1 MHTPSPIQRPSL
13 QRLATAVANHSAR
26 IGFPTQLNYAL
37 SDLLVFCAQSVD
49 DPVGG
54 LLTLPP
60 ISQRYHPLASTKPE
74 RVVSTCLEKRRRRE
88 VSRIGDRPTKP
99 IKPIGYFEKMCFVSN
114 RISCECDSA
123 NSRVGLPQANH
134 GHTPA
139 RLGRYT
145 VSTPG
150 RTVHP
155 PATSTAARHP
165 AGRTTRDK
173 IVNQAEPSKVDG
185 KSLAK
190 AVRQEMQ
197 SVPGWTKIKE
207 KAVEEEFNKIKS
219 GMMIRELYSEKT
231 TNPHA
236 RSDDSR
242 YFPTP
247 DGLYLFKSAPWIVF
261 SVNKETWTFDCRR
274 MTRQDKPSD
283 ANLTAAQRE
292 QYLRVL
298 YPEGLSNSNA
308 YGHPVVKAEWCRDPK
323 AGNEISVINL
333 DETRTIHATKD
344 MDVYGALDSASAIIF
359 LRACSKLNFKKAL
372 ASEAEHHDIDSI
384 NPVTAEPAIA
394 DHHPLSTHDVASV
407 DPGCGKAVAGMPEHM
422 KDALIASTT
431 QENFINRTTDE
442 SCKSWVGDQ
451 ISSSLAP
458 GSVLGATEAPIHDKQ
473 MIGAS
478 HRPSALGD
486 VDMSCDIEKTSSL
499 ALELYVP
506 SSIVSGLSSPVEEL
520 TWDDEPLTEAEIA
533 AIRSLKPKTI
543 GQTIIANLKELAF
556 DARLR
561 CYSDVA
567 DADLARSSA
576 EKYREKLKAMEPNER
591 TPMHVREYKQLW
603 QKFLF
608 LDSGVRGLQDVQDVN
623 LLHQFVV
630 SRILKNPPEGCNWNQ
645 VAPAAGMI

>member
-1 MHTPSPIQRPSL
+1 M
-13 QRLATAVANHSAR
+13 
-26 IGFPTQLNYAL
+26 GFI
-37 SDLLVFCAQSVD
+37 VD
-49 DPVGG
+49 QD
-54 LLTLPP
+54 
-60 ISQRYHPLASTKPE
+60 E
-74 RVVSTCLEKRRRRE
+74 RSE
-88 VSRIGDRPTKP
+88 
-99 IKPIGYFEKMCFVSN
+99 
-114 RISCECDSA
+114 
-123 NSRVGLPQANH
+123 
-134 GHTPA
+134 
-139 RLGRYT
+139 
-145 VSTPG
+145 
-150 RTVHP
+150 
-155 PATSTAARHP
+155 
-165 AGRTTRDK
+165 
-173 IVNQAEPSKVDG
+173 VDG
-185 KSLAK
+185 KSRAK

-236 RSDDSR
+236 RPDDSR

-298 YPEGLSNSNA
+298 YPEGISNSNA
-308 YGHPVVKAEWCRDPK
+308 HGHPVVKVEWCRDPK
-323 AGNEISVINL
+323 AGNETSVINL
-333 DETRTIHATKD
+333 DESRTIHATKD
-344 MDVYGALDSASAIIF
+344 MDIYGALEPASAIIF
-359 LRACSKLNFKKAL
+359 IRACSELISKRAL
-372 ASEAEHHDIDSI
+372 AAEAEHIDMDSI
-384 NPVTAEPAIA
+384 NPVAAEPAIA
-394 DHHPLSTHDVASV
+394 DRHLLGTHGIASV
-407 DPGCGKAVAGMPEHM
+407 DPGCGRAVTGMPEHM

-431 QENFINRTTDE
+431 QENLINRTTVE

-451 ISSSLAP
+451 ISSSPPA
-458 GSVLGATEAPIHDKQ
+458 GSVLGATEAPIHEKQ

-499 ALELYVP
+499 ALELYAP
-506 SSIVSGLSSPVEEL
+506 SSAISGLSNPVEEL
-520 TWDDEPLTEAEIA
+520 AWDDEPLTEEEIA

-556 DARLR
+556 DARVR
-561 CYSDVA
+561 RYSDVV

-576 EKYREKLKAMEPNER
+576 EKYGEKLKAMKPNAR
-591 TPMHVREYKQLW
+591 TPMHVREYKELW
-603 QKFLF
+603 KRFLF
-608 LDSGVRGLQDVQDVN
+608 LDSGIRGLQDVQDVN
-623 LLHQFVV
+623 MSHQFVV

>member
-1 MHTPSPIQRPSL
+1 MPREKK
-13 QRLATAVANHSAR
+13 
-26 IGFPTQLNYAL
+26 
-37 SDLLVFCAQSVD
+37 
-49 DPVGG
+49 
-54 LLTLPP
+54 
-60 ISQRYHPLASTKPE
+60 TK
-74 RVVSTCLEKRRRRE
+74 RE
-88 VSRIGDRPTKP
+88 DVLR
-99 IKPIGYFEKMCFVSN
+99 
-114 RISCECDSA
+114 
-123 NSRVGLPQANH
+123 LPQANH

-197 SVPGWTKIKE
+197 LVPGWTKIKE

-219 GMMIRELYSEKT
+219 GTIIREIYSEKT

-236 RSDDSR
+236 RPDDSR

-247 DGLYLFKSAPWIVF
+247 DGFYLFKSAPWIVF

-283 ANLTAAQRE
+283 ANLTAAQHE

-298 YPEGLSNSNA
+298 YPEGISNSNA
-308 YGHPVVKAEWCRDPK
+308 HGHPVVKVGWCRDPK

-333 DETRTIHATKD
+333 DESRTIHATKD
-344 MDVYGALDSASAIIF
+344 MDIYGALEPASAIIF
-359 LRACSKLNFKKAL
+359 IRACSELISKRAL
-372 ASEAEHHDIDSI
+372 AAEAEHIDMDSI
-384 NPVTAEPAIA
+384 NPVAAEPAIA
-394 DHHPLSTHDVASV
+394 DHHPLGTRDVASV
-407 DPGCGKAVAGMPEHM
+407 DPACGKAVAGMPEYM
-422 KDALIASTT
+422 KDALIASKA
-431 QENFINRTTDE
+431 QENFINRTTVE
-442 SCKSWVGDQ
+442 SCMSLVGDQ
-451 ISSSLAP
+451 ISSSLPA
-458 GSVLGATEAPIHDKQ
+458 GSVLGATEAPIHEKQ
-473 MIGAS
+473 MIRAS
-478 HRPSALGD
+478 HRPSALED
-486 VDMSCDIEKTSSL
+486 VGMSCDIEKTSSL
-499 ALELYVP
+499 ALELYAP
-506 SSIVSGLSSPVEEL
+506 SSIVSGLSNPVEEL
-520 TWDDEPLTEAEIA
+520 TWDDEPLTEEEIA
-533 AIRSLKPKTI
+533 AICSLKPKTI
-543 GQTIIANLKELAF
+543 GQTIIANLKALAF

-561 CYSDVA
+561 CYSDVV

-576 EKYREKLKAMEPNER
+576 EKYREKLKAMEPDAR
-591 TPMHVREYKQLW
+591 TPMHVREYKELW
-603 QKFLF
+603 KRFLL
-608 LDSGVRGLQDVQDVN
+608 LDSGIRGLQDVQDVN
-623 LLHQFVV
+623 MLHQFVV